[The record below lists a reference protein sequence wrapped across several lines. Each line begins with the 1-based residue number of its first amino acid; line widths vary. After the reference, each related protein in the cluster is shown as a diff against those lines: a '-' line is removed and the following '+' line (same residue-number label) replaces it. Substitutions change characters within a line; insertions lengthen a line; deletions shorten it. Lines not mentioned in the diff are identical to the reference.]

1 LPTLACFLILD
12 YSTSTISAVF
22 PSTTTS
28 TPKTAIMAVAS
39 NVRTQPPTQSTTT
52 SPQTEGALIV
62 EKTLAQCKETVTGT
76 PKTPKKP
83 KTPVTTTPPARV
95 KGATGATPKQKTSA
109 KKTIAATTP
118 PHNTNVPVSVVQP
131 LSEPALILVPI
142 LINGEPPSKSTQTL
156 SILEKLP
163 ILNIVTIRATK
174 TFKKDPKRMSYEEAW
189 VGTER
194 GEIAEKPCDQCN
206 RGNNPFTEC
215 CTVEGTYS
223 I

>member
-1 LPTLACFLILD
+1 LA
-12 YSTSTISAVF
+12 
-22 PSTTTS
+22 
-28 TPKTAIMAVAS
+28 
-39 NVRTQPPTQSTTT
+39 
-52 SPQTEGALIV
+52 V
-62 EKTLAQCKETVTGT
+62 EKTLAQCKEAVTGAS
-76 PKTPKKP
+76 KTPKKA
-83 KTPVTTTPPARV
+83 KTLVATTTQARV
-95 KGATGATPKQKTSA
+95 KGGTGATPKQKTSA
-109 KKTIAATTP
+109 KKPTAATIP
-118 PHNTNVPVSVVQP
+118 PHNTNVPTSVVP
-131 LSEPALILVPI
+131 SLSEPALIPVPI

-174 TFKKDPKRMSYEEAW
+174 AFKKDPKRMSYEEAW